1 MGISLFWVYT
11 THRNNLDVGK
21 KSQINTNDHEM
32 NRSFNL
38 SLPYIPDKQNSE
50 SKIQT
55 QRSAIQPLW
64 GRFTV
69 KDSYEKQSAYSGAVS
84 KKLFSKGKNTNADN
98 FI

>member
-1 MGISLFWVYT
+1 MGIFLFWVYL
-11 THRNNLDVGK
+11 THRNNLDVSK
-21 KSQINTNDHEM
+21 KSPIHTNDHEM
-32 NRSFNL
+32 NRTFNL
-38 SLPYIPDKQNSE
+38 SLPDIPDKQNSE

-55 QRSAIQPLW
+55 QRSPMQPLW

-69 KDSYEKQSAYSGAVS
+69 KDSYEKQSAYSGAGS